1 MSGRKRAAI
10 LFGVVALLLLTTVV
24 GRVWLGWGYIADN
37 EKILDSLPVPP
48 GAQRISVDSRPY
60 SSQESV
66 FIPPDGW
73 GTLATYQ
80 APAEASS
87 DYIVDFYSSR
97 LSAEW
102 RYCVNYVNTHDVLI
116 LETGVDLPDQEP
128 GVVMTGVS
136 FTRGLSLVSIY
147 ILSMTTEGPHS
158 YEIFVDHERE
168 FDTCAG
174 EVSQ

>member
-1 MSGRKRAAI
+1 MIGWKRAAI
-10 LFGVVALLLLTTVV
+10 LFGVVALLLLTPVV

-48 GAQRISVDSRPY
+48 GAQRISVRSHSY
-60 SSQESV
+60 SSEELI

-80 APAEASS
+80 APAEASK
-87 DYIVDFYSSR
+87 DDIVDFYSSR
-97 LSAEW
+97 LSLEW
-102 RYCVNYVNTHDVLI
+102 RYCVTYVNTFDL
-116 LETGVDLPDQEP
+116 LTRET

-136 FTRGLSLVSIY
+136 FTRGLSLVRID
-147 ILSMTTEGPHS
+147 ILNMTTEGPHRFDIS
-158 YEIFVDHERE
+158 VDHERD

>member
-48 GAQRISVDSRPY
+48 GAQRISVDSHPY
-60 SSQESV
+60 SSQEFV

-73 GTLATYQ
+73 GTMATYQ

-87 DYIVDFYSSR
+87 DYIVDFYLSR

-102 RYCVNYVNTHDVLI
+102 RYCVNYVNTFDL
-116 LETGVDLPDQEP
+116 LTRETGE
-128 GVVMTGVS
+128 VMTGVS
-136 FTRGLSLVSIY
+136 FTRGLSLVRID
-147 ILSMTTEGPHS
+147 ILNMTTEGPHRFDIS
-158 YEIFVDHERE
+158 VDHERD